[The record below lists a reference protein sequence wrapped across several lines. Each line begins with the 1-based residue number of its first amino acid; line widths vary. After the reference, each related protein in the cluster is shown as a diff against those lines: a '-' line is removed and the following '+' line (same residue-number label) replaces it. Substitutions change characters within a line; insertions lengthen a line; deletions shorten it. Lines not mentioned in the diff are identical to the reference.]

1 MWGQYGKEL
10 GQDGKQGAQKG
21 PELLGRKRVGSA
33 GIRVNGEEKCG
44 VRVERRGSVGTRVIG
59 REKKGVRVER
69 RGQ

>member
-1 MWGQYGKEL
+1 M

-44 VRVERRGSVGTRVIG
+44 VRVERRGVSRD
-59 REKKGVRVER
+59 
-69 RGQ
+69 QS